1 MSYDFWAMLAAGLTL
16 GFSAGISPGPLLA
29 LTISETLKFG
39 TKTGFKVAAVP
50 LLTDTPI
57 VVGSLFLLSELSQ
70 LDNLFAIISIVGS
83 LFLTYF
89 GFESL
94 LTKTTLDNK
103 VTSKI
108 TSVQKAIIANYLNPN
123 PYIFWI
129 AIGGPIFVSALEVST
144 WNAVIFIIAFYFM
157 LIGSKMIVVVIGGR
171 MSSIFKS
178 EKYLYLIRGAGIL
191 ILVLAVLLF
200 VEGIDRLQF

>member
-1 MSYDFWAMLAAGLTL
+1 MSYDFLTMLAAGLTL

-57 VVGSLFLLSELSQ
+57 VIGSIYLLSELSE
-70 LDNLFAIISIVGS
+70 LNNVFAAISIVGS
-83 LFLTYF
+83 IFLVIF

-94 LTKTTLDNK
+94 LTKPDFGK
-103 VTSKI
+103 SKSRFS
-108 TSVQKAIIANYLNPN
+108 SVQKAIIANYLNPN

-129 AIGGPIFVSALEVST
+129 AVGGPLFVSALAVSL
-144 WNAVIFIIAFYFM
+144 WNAIVFIFTFYFI
-157 LIGSKMIVVVIGGR
+157 LIGSKMLVVVIGAK
-171 MSSIFKS
+171 MSSFFSS
-178 EKYLYLIRGAGIL
+178 EKYIYLIRGAGVL
-191 ILVLAVLLF
+191 ILLLAILLF
-200 VEGIDRLQF
+200 INGIDRLHF